1 MRTAIVNQVSLAY
14 IDSGQGLPLLLVHGF
29 PLDHTMWGGQIEA
42 LSRQFRVIAP
52 DLRGFG
58 RSDVTE
64 GKVTMRQMADDL
76 AALLDALQIT
86 SRVVLCGLSM
96 GGYIAFEFVRAHA
109 GRLRGLILCD
119 TRASADTP
127 QAAAAR
133 LQMADRV
140 LREGPAPLVE
150 SMIPRLFSPATVE
163 RHPHVVETI
172 RWVMMRNDRRGIAA
186 AARGMA
192 ERADSTELLPQITCP
207 TLLVVGQDDAL
218 SPPEQMNQ
226 MARAI
231 RNSQYVE
238 IPDAGH
244 LAPLERPAEVNAAI
258 SHFLQHI
265 AAAAAS

>member
-14 IDSGQGLPLLLVHGF
+14 IDSGQGLPLMLVHGF
-29 PLDHTMWGGQIEA
+29 PLDHTIWGGQIES
-42 LSRQFRVIAP
+42 LSRQCRVIAL

-58 RSDVTE
+58 RSDVTQ

-76 AALLDALQIT
+76 AALLDVLQIQE
-86 SRVVLCGLSM
+86 RVVLCGLSM
-96 GGYIAFEFVRAHA
+96 GGYIAFEFLRAYA
-109 GRLRGLILCD
+109 DRLRGLILCD
-119 TRASADTP
+119 TRATADAP
-127 QAAAAR
+127 EAAAAR

-150 SMIPRLFSPATVE
+150 SMIPRLFSPVTVE

-192 ERADSTELLPQITCP
+192 ERADSTDLLPQIRCP
-207 TLLVVGQDDAL
+207 ALVICGKDDAL
-218 SPPEQMNQ
+218 SPPEQMSA

-231 RNSQYVE
+231 PNAIYVE

-244 LAPLERPAEVNAAI
+244 LCPMERPAEVNAAI
-258 SHFLQHI
+258 GHFLQRI
-265 AAAAAS
+265 VATGNS